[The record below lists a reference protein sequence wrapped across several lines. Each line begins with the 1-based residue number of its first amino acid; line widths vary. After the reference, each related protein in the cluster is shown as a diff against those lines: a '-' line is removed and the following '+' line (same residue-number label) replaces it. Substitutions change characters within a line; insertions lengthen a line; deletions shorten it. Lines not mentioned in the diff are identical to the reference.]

1 MSEAPVAN
9 EVEANFTDSGI
20 APEVNKEVKKP
31 KQIVLDTKADIV
43 EYLTKEYGEDHRA
56 LFKHTVDH
64 LELLIV
70 AMGGV
75 FLGVGAIGYAERD
88 KIKAELKKV
97 F

>member
-1 MSEAPVAN
+1 MSEAPGAR
-9 EVEANFTDSGI
+9 EVEANFTDSGP
-20 APEVNKEVKKP
+20 APEVNKEVKNP
-31 KQIVLDTKADIV
+31 KQIVLDTKADIID
-43 EYLTKEYGEDHRA
+43 YLSKEFGETHRP

-64 LELLIV
+64 LELMIV